1 MAASFRSY
9 LAELKKNDE
18 LIDIAKPTDPRNIAA
33 LVAQSEKALLF
44 KNVIGYSMPVAAGLL
59 QSRNRIAIGMGGRYE
74 KIEAKLRAAM
84 DHPIKPRRV
93 KRAPVKNV
101 VLTKNKVNLFDL
113 PVPIFSVMDGGPM
126 ITGGVVIA
134 EDPEFGMNAGI
145 HRMMLK

>member
-59 QSRNRIAIGMGGRYE
+59 QSRNRIAIGMGGPY
-74 KIEAKLRAAM
+74 KKSEAKRRAAM

-101 VLTKNKVNLFDL
+101 VLTKIKVNLFDL
-113 PVPIFSVMDGGPM
+113 PVPIFSLMDGGPM
-126 ITGGVVIA
+126 ITGGIVIA
-134 EDPEFGMNAGI
+134 EDTEYGVKAGMA
-145 HRMMLK
+145 RVT

>member
-59 QSRNRIAIGMGGRYE
+59 QSRNRIAIGMGVPYE

-101 VLTKNKVNLFDL
+101 V
-113 PVPIFSVMDGGPM
+113 
-126 ITGGVVIA
+126 
-134 EDPEFGMNAGI
+134 
-145 HRMMLK
+145 